1 MIFLAQPY
9 DSTDATRP
17 YFFTISRNFVAF
29 HTKLFEI
36 FFKLNY
42 LFIHKFPA
50 VVLHTWFWVLL
61 HFYLFFP
68 WNVFYNIIF
77 GYPLTLIDHLP
88 WMKRKTKMILICQR
102 QSYLFYN
109 KNNAM
114 LQQIAAAFCSMFDG
128 ETFCHISYYNAR
140 IWSPQKK
147 SSTTGNFPR
156 GTSKSVENKS
166 NFPLYNITENKV
178 LSLWNSSALK
188 S

>member
-61 HFYLFFP
+61 RFYLFFP

-88 WMKRKTKMILICQR
+88 WKKEKQKWLLYIRDKVTCSIIKTTRCSNKSQPPFAACLMEKLFATFPIIMHAYGAHKRKVRL
-102 QSYLFYN
+102 
-109 KNNAM
+109 
-114 LQQIAAAFCSMFDG
+114 
-128 ETFCHISYYNAR
+128 
-140 IWSPQKK
+140 P
-147 SSTTGNFPR
+147 
-156 GTSKSVENKS
+156 GTSHEAQA
-166 NFPLYNITENKV
+166 KV
-178 LSLWNSSALK
+178 LRINLTFHYITSPKIKFCLFEIQAL
-188 S
+188 

>member
-50 VVLHTWFWVLL
+50 VVLHTWFWFLL
-61 HFYLFFP
+61 HFTSFSHETFFTILFLDILWHYLTTYRP
-68 WNVFYNIIF
+68 
-77 GYPLTLIDHLP
+77 
-88 WMKRKTKMILICQR
+88 KRKTKMILIFQR